1 MEIQLSYQRPLVSFG
16 FSSAISATGVSGHGR
31 PSRATLRKFAP
42 SLPTRPRCT
51 RIHYSRPR
59 RNRATTTMVL
69 DSRLLALTAI
79 VTVAYQ
85 LSFFIVTYLCR
96 FDTLTDF
103 AGSTNFILL
112 AALTLALGAPVSA
125 RSAVI
130 STLVFVW
137 GVRLCAFLLSR
148 ILAWGEDRRFD
159 DKRENVVQLAI
170 FWSIQAVWVWTV
182 SLPVTLVNATPYNP
196 PISPSDIIGWCIWA
210 IGFVLEAVADAQKT
224 AYKKT
229 PESRGR
235 WTDVGTWKWSRHPN
249 YAGEILCWWGVYISA
264 VRALRG
270 AEHAA
275 VSGPIFITL
284 IILFLSGI
292 PLLES
297 GADKKHAS
305 KEEYRA
311 YKKRTSVL
319 FPVPPTL
326 YEKFPDSVKKYVFLD
341 LPLYNKGLNTADVKV
356 SEDIEPK
363 SEEATN
369 V

>member
-1 MEIQLSYQRPLVSFG
+1 MDTEIDLSHQRSGAAFG
-16 FSSAISATGVSGHGR
+16 FCVPITALGIK
-31 PSRATLRKFAP
+31 PSWPLRCKHKCL
-42 SLPTRPRCT
+42 SITRPPRST
-51 RIHYSRPR
+51 RLHKRARSPR
-59 RNRATTTMVL
+59 VTTMVL
-69 DSRLLALTAI
+69 DSRFLAITAI

-85 LSFFIVTYLCR
+85 LSFFLITYLCK

-103 AGSTNFILL
+103 AGSTNFIVL
-112 AALTLALGAPVSA
+112 AALTLALGAPVTA

-159 DKRENVVQLAI
+159 DKRENIIRLAA
-170 FWSIQAVWVWTV
+170 FWTIQAVWVWTV
-182 SLPVTLVNATPYNP
+182 SLPVTLVNATSYNP
-196 PISPSDIIGWCIWA
+196 AISAFDIIGWCVWGV
-210 IGFVLEAVADAQKT
+210 GFLLETVADAQKT

-235 WTDVGTWKWSRHPN
+235 WTDVGTWSWSRHPN
-249 YAGEILCWWGVYISA
+249 YAGEIICWWGVYISS

-275 VSGPIFITL
+275 IAGPIFITL
-284 IILFLSGI
+284 ILLFLSGI
-292 PLLES
+292 PLLED
-297 GADKKHAS
+297 GADKKHGA

-319 FPVPPTL
+319 LPVPPAL
-326 YEKFPDSVKKYVFLD
+326 YEKFPEGVKKYVFLD
-341 LPLYNKGLNTADVKV
+341 LPLYNKYLNVADSKV
-356 SEDIEPK
+356 GEDIENK
-363 SEEATN
+363 A
-369 V
+369 

>member
-1 MEIQLSYQRPLVSFG
+1 MTVSYE
-16 FSSAISATGVSGHGR
+16 
-31 PSRATLRKFAP
+31 LRQ
-42 SLPTRPRCT
+42 
-51 RIHYSRPR
+51 
-59 RNRATTTMVL
+59 
-69 DSRLLALTAI
+69 LTAT

-85 LSFFIVTYLCR
+85 FSFLIVTYLCR

-103 AGSTNFILL
+103 AGSTNFIVL

-137 GVRLCAFLLSR
+137 GARLCAFLLSR

-159 DKRENVVQLAI
+159 DKRENIVQLAL

-182 SLPVTLVNATPYNP
+182 SLPVTIVNATNYNP
-196 PISPSDIIGWCIWA
+196 PISATDIIGWTVWA
-210 IGFVLEAVADAQKT
+210 IGFLLEAVADAQKT
-224 AYKKT
+224 AYKKR

-235 WTDVGTWKWSRHPN
+235 WTNVGTWKWSRHPN

-275 VSGPIFITL
+275 VMGPISITL
-284 IILFLSGI
+284 ILLFLSGI

-305 KEEYRA
+305 KTEYRA

-319 FPVPPTL
+319 IPVPPAL
-326 YEKFPDSVKKYVFLD
+326 YEKFRDRVKTFVFLD
-341 LPLYNKGLNTADVKV
+341 LALYNKEQSNADEKV
-356 SEDIEPK
+356 DGDVESDTKTEG
-363 SEEATN
+363 ATN